1 MRRVLRAF
9 ALLGG
14 SVLCG
19 LIPSQTVQ
27 AADLEPVV
35 EEPARFDWYVSLF
48 GGRKWGDGDVD
59 LIWRRHVD
67 CPPQSACPVDRE
79 GELHSEVE
87 DGWLVGGAIG
97 TQLSEN
103 IWADIEVSHARLDTE
118 TDVEER
124 LLGVDQSVLNTAV
137 DSDEDKLREL
147 FVLANL
153 WFGLPLSGI
162 FSTYLGGGLGVAHVD
177 AELGFKPSLVD
188 GKLSSDIPS
197 VSMEADGWSFAY
209 QLGVGLL
216 IGLSENVLTDIGYR
230 LKVIPNVDL
239 DDPVFCD
246 GDECDPP
253 VVEFDADNDF
263 DILEHVAQIGL
274 TIGF

>member
-1 MRRVLRAF
+1 MRRVLRIFAF
-9 ALLGG
+9 LGG
-14 SVLCG
+14 SALCG

-35 EEPARFDWYVSLF
+35 EEQARLRGYVSLF

-59 LIWRRHVD
+59 LTWLRHVD

-79 GELHSEVE
+79 GELHSEVD
-87 DGWLVGGAIG
+87 DGWIVGGAIG

-103 IWADIEVSHARLDTE
+103 FWAEIEVSHARLDTD

-124 LLGVDQSVLNTAV
+124 LLGLDQSVLNAV
-137 DSDEDKLREL
+137 IDSDEDRLREL

-153 WFGLPLSGI
+153 WFGVPLAGV
-162 FSTYLGGGLGVAHVD
+162 FSAYLGGGLGIAHVD
-177 AELGFKPSLVD
+177 AELGFEPSLVE
-188 GKLSSDIPS
+188 GKPSSDTPS

-216 IGLSENVLTDIGYR
+216 IGLSENVVSDIGYR
-230 LKVIPNVDL
+230 LKIIPNVDL
-239 DDPVFCD
+239 DDPVFC
-246 GDECDPP
+246 GGEECDPP
-253 VVEFDADNDF
+253 VVEFEADDDF
-263 DILEHVAQIGL
+263 DILEHVAQIGI
-274 TIGF
+274 TFGF